1 MGAVEA
7 ARVYLTL
14 IGIIMDN
21 HVICVAIKMTALE
34 FPIQSWWANWQ
45 HKLNVKPCSQLKW
58 KKFIMS
64 DAQDIKNISLRFL
77 IEHLLNISFGLS
89 TFDIINL
96 VVFVEIGLNYIKTF
110 ILMFFYSW

>member
-14 IGIIMDN
+14 IRIIMDN
-21 HVICVAIKMTALE
+21 HVIGCASKMTALE
-34 FPIQSWWANWQ
+34 FPIWSWWANWQ
-45 HKLNVKPCSQLKW
+45 HKLNVKPWSHLKW

-77 IEHLLNISFGLS
+77 IEHLFNISFGLA

-96 VVFVEIGLNYIKTF
+96 VLFAGIGLNYIKTF
-110 ILMFFYSW
+110 ILLFVYSW

>member
-1 MGAVEA
+1 
-7 ARVYLTL
+7 
-14 IGIIMDN
+14 
-21 HVICVAIKMTALE
+21 
-34 FPIQSWWANWQ
+34 
-45 HKLNVKPCSQLKW
+45 
-58 KKFIMS
+58 MS

-77 IEHLLNISFGLS
+77 TEHLLNISFGLS